1 MGAFNESAKLYAPKG
16 QESLAQGFNLGN
28 LPKPHRALKGR
39 QTEHGENARLP
50 CNHLSPPGMSK
61 RQRVE
66 CFRAN
71 RLMGWFPGVETPG

>member
-50 CNHLSPPGMSK
+50 CNHLSPSRHEQATARRMLQGESLDGMVP
-61 RQRVE
+61 R
-66 CFRAN
+66 
-71 RLMGWFPGVETPG
+71 G